1 MRVSAG
7 VRHRMRACMSVCEH
21 ACAFMVKYLSVHM
34 HEHIQSEVCRVS
46 NNHNMILTACQPH
59 RVTPRQN
66 KRTKKHDNRLHTKHF
81 LPQETKKSTF
91 ILKLKHKHKKQLG
104 FLPACGSCRRYRDN
118 GVRGRGKQSVSQQRA
133 ILRDKQLLAAIHV
146 HQSGDDVLLLAP
158 FRCSFLTNKQK
169 AST

>member
-34 HEHIQSEVCRVS
+34 HEHIESEVCRVS

-133 ILRDKQLLAAIHV
+133 ILRDKQLLAAVHV

-158 FRCSFLTNKQK
+158 FRCSLWTNKQK